1 MSYRRRF
8 RAGRQSIGDAARSLL
23 DGLGMGDYDDQAR
36 SRRIFNELYT
46 SRFAGQVDFLG
57 IRSGVVYLRVRDGSW
72 VRRVKAFETQ
82 LLHDLV
88 TLGDL
93 NSQPKRV
100 SIKVGA
106 PQSEDV

>member
-1 MSYRRRF
+1 MAYRKRF

-36 SRRIFNELYT
+36 SRRIYNELYA
-46 SRFAGQVDFLG
+46 SRFAGQVDFIG
-57 IRSGVVYLRVRDGSW
+57 IRRGVVYLRVRDGSW

-82 LLHDLV
+82 LLHDLT

-93 NSQPKRV
+93 NHQPQRV
-100 SIKVGA
+100 AVKVGA
-106 PQSEDV
+106 PHPEEP

>member
-1 MSYRRRF
+1 MAYRKRY

-36 SRRIFNELYT
+36 SRRIFDELYA

-57 IRSGVVYLRVRDGSW
+57 VRAGVVYLRVRDGSW
-72 VRRVKAFETQ
+72 IRRVKAFETQ
-82 LLHDLV
+82 MLHDLK

-93 NSQPKRV
+93 NNQPKRIA
-100 SIKVGA
+100 IKVGA
-106 PQSEDV
+106 PQSEDL